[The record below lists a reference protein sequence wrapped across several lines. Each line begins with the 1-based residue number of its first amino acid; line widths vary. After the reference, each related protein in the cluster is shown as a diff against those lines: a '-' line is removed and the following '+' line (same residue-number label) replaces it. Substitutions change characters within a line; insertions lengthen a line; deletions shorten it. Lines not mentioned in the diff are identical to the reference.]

1 MAKTVVALKISL
13 EPENFREIVISGEA
27 SLYKLAEVINQVYGL
42 DFDHAFGFYD
52 NIEDID
58 KSKTVYELFKDM
70 GDPSVDHARS
80 VKKSKVTDA
89 FDRDGKVF
97 AFLFDYGDE
106 WIFKVERISAEVRE
120 APKAFWKLLKSKGE
134 APEQYPAEEEDDD
147 DDERPFHEKYEMKKV
162 GELTVVTRKPKV

>member
-1 MAKTVVALKISL
+1 MAKTVVTLRVSL
-13 EPENFREIVISGEA
+13 EAKIYRDVVISGDA
-27 SLYKLAEVINQVYGL
+27 SLYKLAEVINQVYGF

-52 NIEDID
+52 NLKDIY
-58 KSKTVYELFKDM
+58 KAKTVYELFKDM
-70 GDPSVDHARS
+70 GDPSVDHAKS

-106 WIFKVERISAEVRE
+106 WIFKVERKSVEQRDAT
-120 APKAFWKLLKSKGE
+120 KAFWKLLKSVGD

-147 DDERPFHEKYEMKKV
+147 DRPFNEKYDVKKV
-162 GELTVVTRKPKV
+162 GDLTVVTRKPKV